1 MTAPLPP
8 LSGSIAI
15 PTATAM
21 TGVTSGDA
29 RPRVALSTLL
39 AQGTELVI
47 EHDGHDYLLR
57 LTSNGKLLLTK

>member
-1 MTAPLPP
+1 
-8 LSGSIAI
+8 
-15 PTATAM
+15 M